1 MGTAM
6 FIFYYFKFGAWF
18 YMQNFIK
25 KIYIV
30 PIAILAIINTY
41 FILWLLGKSTTND
54 DDEWRRY

>member
-18 YMQNFIK
+18 YMQSFIK
-25 KIYIV
+25 KIYTV
-30 PIAILAIINTY
+30 SIAILAIINTY

-54 DDEWRRY
+54 GDEWRRY